1 MAEAILFEL
10 ACYLQL
16 DLIATASSE
25 VLRSNS
31 DHCEGHLAEVC
42 QQSFSFGPPT
52 ECLIFDRLGD

>member
-16 DLIATASSE
+16 DLIATVSSE

-31 DHCEGHLAEVC
+31 DQYEGHLAEVC

-52 ECLIFDRLGD
+52 ECLIFDRLED